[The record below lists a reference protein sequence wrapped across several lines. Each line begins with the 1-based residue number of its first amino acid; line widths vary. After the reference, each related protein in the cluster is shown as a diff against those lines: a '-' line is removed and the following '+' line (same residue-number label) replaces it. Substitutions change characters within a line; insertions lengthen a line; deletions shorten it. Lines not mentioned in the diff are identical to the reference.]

1 MHLNLFHYE
10 QARRFKNMNSFKRT
24 MNLFK
29 EPLLHF
35 LLLGAVLFFVY
46 DFRVDDASLP
56 AGKAAVPTEK
66 IVVTQA
72 AVEQMCSQFAKTWQ
86 RLPNAEEQKGL
97 IEDNIRSEIYY
108 REAIAMGLDRDDEVL
123 KRRLRQKV
131 EFIYEDI
138 GSWVEPKDA
147 DLAFF
152 MEQHRE
158 KYLTDPKVAF
168 RQIYFNPDQLK
179 TAAHL
184 DIPRIL
190 DELNAGGDPDSVGHP
205 TMLDQEI
212 QLSPLWDVS
221 KQFGDAFGNTLL
233 ELKPGVWAGPIV
245 SGVGIHLV
253 LVHEHSGPRLP
264 DLIEIRETVKRDW
277 LVEKQKELKDAA
289 YVKIRERYS
298 VTVEK
303 PKSLAASA
311 AAATDNTS
319 RIQ

>member
-1 MHLNLFHYE
+1 
-10 QARRFKNMNSFKRT
+10 

-35 LLLGAVLFFVY
+35 LVIGAALFFVY
-46 DFRVDDASLP
+46 DFRVDNTPLP
-56 AGKAAVPTEK
+56 SGKAAIPTEE
-66 IVVTQA
+66 IVVSQA
-72 AVEQMCSQFAKTWQ
+72 AIEQMCSQFAKTWQ
-86 RLPNAEEQKGL
+86 RLPNTEEQKGL
-97 IEDNIRSEIYY
+97 VEDFIRSEIYY

-131 EFIYEDI
+131 EFIFEDI
-138 GSWVEPKDA
+138 GSWAEPTDG
-147 DLAFF
+147 DLEIF
-152 MEQHRE
+152 MELHRE
-158 KYLTDPKVAF
+158 KYLTDPKVTF
-168 RQIYFNPDQLK
+168 RQIYFNPDQLN

-205 TMLDQEI
+205 TLLDQEI
-212 QLSPLWDVS
+212 QLLPLWDIR
-221 KQFGDAFGNTLL
+221 KQFGEGFGKKLL

-253 LVHEHSGPRLP
+253 LVRERSGPRLP

-289 YVKIRERYS
+289 YLKIRERYS

-311 AAATDNTS
+311 AAAADNTS